1 MTPDEQALFIQLWEH
16 EAQYPQIAEIMH
28 ISYGT
33 VASRARALQQRG
45 LIQPRPRGGHKPAP
59 TLAPVQSP
67 VQMTDTGA
75 EQIMDTGAVSSVD
88 IGAVHEL
95 DTGAVQRLDR
105 LEGEVQ
111 GLVRV
116 VQSLVDRLNHPP
128 VTPVQI
134 TALPHY
140 PKGKAVR
147 WNLWILDAIR
157 DEIVARAEA
166 RDMSASQVVQELLW
180 KGLHERDVSTP

>member
-1 MTPDEQALFIQLWEH
+1 MTPDEQAVFIQLWEH

-59 TLAPVQSP
+59 ALAPVQNP
-67 VQMTDTGA
+67 VQAT
-75 EQIMDTGAVSSVD
+75 DTGAVSRVD
-88 IGAVHEL
+88 IGAVHGL

-105 LEGEVQ
+105 LEGEVN

-128 VTPVQI
+128 ATPVQI
-134 TALPHY
+134 SALPSY

-157 DEIVARAEA
+157 DEIVALAAE
-166 RDMSASQVVQELLW
+166 REMSAIQVVQEMLW
-180 KGLHERDVSTP
+180 KVLKERHTSTP